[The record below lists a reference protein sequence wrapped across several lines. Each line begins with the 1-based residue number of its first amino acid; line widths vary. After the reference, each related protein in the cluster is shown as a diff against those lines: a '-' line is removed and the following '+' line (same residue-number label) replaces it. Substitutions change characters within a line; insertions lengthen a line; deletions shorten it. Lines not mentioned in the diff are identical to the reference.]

1 MANLNLSNFIID
13 RILSGVGYAT
23 DGSVYFKMD
32 QCQDTSITCGSEATE
47 IVDNVGAPVMTL
59 YRAKTCEISGQN
71 AILDMNLTA
80 FQMGANKTVAREAM
94 PVTIAT
100 AGMQGGSY
108 VEARGGLSLALHKSI
123 YNVLCDQN
131 YQVIVYATDDS
142 VLETIAVSE
151 LKPQPYV
158 EDATSESYFDEWIC
172 IVYECEPNTAKSF
185 KIQMDE
191 DILCNGFHY
200 PVRNEYKGV
209 YDSTLKRLT
218 VPLAF
223 GLDDALCKINQ
234 KVYIYDADDTLVAV
248 IPAAEF
254 PKTRRSFNSNK
265 TEWLSC
271 YYCDLDEYN
280 QEGCYFIVPTD
291 GISELNGTTIITQ
304 AAEVITVP
312 DTHTVNLSHVPT
324 TNPKYIYTLNNDGSL
339 GRCYEVGT
347 GDGAF
352 LISGKTLV
360 LPEDIDVGTDVF
372 VSYEYEATAG
382 IEIVNSAKNFPKS
395 CKLVL
400 KALGYNPCEKDN
412 KLACYIIFP
421 SFEMSP
427 DFDLSLQAGETQA
440 WSGKASQDYCSKDKR
455 LMSIVVVDEDDEMF

>member
-80 FQMGANKTVAREAM
+80 FQMGTTKTVAGSGTSNVIVA
-94 PVTIAT
+94 
-100 AGMQGGSY
+100 AGEYVGSTTD
-108 VEARGGLSLALHKSI
+108 VILPNTMALPMDEKM
-123 YNVLCDQN
+123 YNVLYDANIAIEVDDANSGYSDFGLTIRDFQ
-131 YQVIVYATDDS
+131 YDYVDYESPDRAFKSLYYTSTDDQAS
-142 VLETIAVSE
+142 SFVSFRFVVEQDIMEPETIIAPAV
-151 LKPQPYV
+151 
-158 EDATSESYFDEWIC
+158 
-172 IVYECEPNTAKSF
+172 
-185 KIQMDE
+185 
-191 DILCNGFHY
+191 
-200 PVRNEYKGV
+200 
-209 YDSTLKRLT
+209 
-218 VPLAF
+218 
-223 GLDDALCKINQ
+223 
-234 KVYIYDADDTLVAV
+234 
-248 IPAAEF
+248 
-254 PKTRRSFNSNK
+254 
-265 TEWLSC
+265 
-271 YYCDLDEYN
+271 
-280 QEGCYFIVPTD
+280 
-291 GISELNGTTIITQ
+291 
-304 AAEVITVP
+304 EVITVP
-312 DTHTVNLSHVPT
+312 DDYVVELSHTPIAT
-324 TNPKYIYTLNNDGSL
+324 PKYIYILNNDGSL
-339 GRCYEVGT
+339 GDSYDVGVET
-347 GDGAF
+347 SSDSTF
-352 LISGKTLV
+352 LIVGNV
-360 LPEDIDVGTDVF
+360 LELPSAMNVGDQVF
-372 VSYEYEATAG
+372 ISYEYETTAG